1 MQRGVPQ
8 DKIVFVNLIA
18 APEGIDVVFGRYPGV
33 TIVTS
38 EIGMH
43 PPPSPLPAPF
53 PLFLF

>member
-43 PPPSPLPAPF
+43 PPPLHFQHPF
-53 PLFLF
+53 LSF